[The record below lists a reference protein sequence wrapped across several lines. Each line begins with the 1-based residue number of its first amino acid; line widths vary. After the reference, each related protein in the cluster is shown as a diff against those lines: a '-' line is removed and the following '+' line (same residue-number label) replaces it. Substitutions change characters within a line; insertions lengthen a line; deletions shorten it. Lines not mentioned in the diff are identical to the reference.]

1 MIRVSVFNP
10 LSVVLGRTKRP
21 ASRRIGT
28 ATLVAAIMGFTHN
41 VHASEP
47 LKLANLDNDRTRQ
60 QAAGLKGIDLK
71 LSAWLPPKEV
81 DLTAESGSIWTS
93 LQRGFSIPDIDG
105 QIVRKRERALLTN
118 HRALKSIFKASQPYI
133 HFVLEECNR
142 RGLPTELALLPFVES
157 KFNPHAYSRA
167 KATGLWQF
175 IPSTGRYYQLAQNEW
190 VDERKDL
197 IESTRA
203 ALDYLT
209 YLYEMQGDWHLAL
222 ISYNWGPGAV
232 NKAVRDA
239 IEEGKDPIL
248 ENLNLPLETK
258 IYVPKLQAYKNIV
271 AQPDKYG
278 FDLPDI
284 KDKPYFSILKHNRDL
299 DFRELARLAQ
309 VDLREIRK
317 LNPALNQPV
326 MYAAQTQKFLVP
338 SRYKERIEE
347 ALSKYKPPKPYRVY
361 RVRNGDTLGHIAA
374 KFDVKIRDIQTLN
387 SLGRST
393 LIKPG
398 MSLTLPNPVT
408 RENWPS

>member
-1 MIRVSVFNP
+1 MTGVLLGVSHN
-10 LSVVLGRTKRP
+10 
-21 ASRRIGT
+21 ASGAETI
-28 ATLVAAIMGFTHN
+28 
-41 VHASEP
+41 
-47 LKLANLDNDRTRQ
+47 KLANLESPQTQ
-60 QAAGLKGIDLK
+60 QVKSSPKGMDLK

-81 DLTAESGSIWTS
+81 DLTTESGSIWTS
-93 LQRGFSIPDIDG
+93 LQRGFSIPDIDN
-105 QIVRKRERALLTN
+105 QIVRKRERALLKN
-118 HRALKSIFKASQPYI
+118 QRALQGIFKASQPYI
-133 HFVLEECNR
+133 HFVVEECNR

-157 KFNPHAYSRA
+157 KFNPHAHSRA
-167 KATGLWQF
+167 QAAGLWQF

-190 VDERKDL
+190 IDERKDL

-232 NKAVRDA
+232 NKAVREA

-248 ENLNLPLETK
+248 ENLSLPIETK

-271 AQPDKYG
+271 AQPEKYG
-278 FDLPDI
+278 FQLPKI
-284 KDKPYFSILKHNRDL
+284 KDQPYFSVLKHNRDL
-299 DFRELARLAQ
+299 DFRELARLAS
-309 VDLREIRK
+309 VDLKEIRK

-326 MYAAQTQKFLVP
+326 MYAAQTQRFLVP
-338 SRYKERIEE
+338 TRYKEQIEK
-347 ALSKYKPPKPYRVY
+347 ALSQYMPPKPYRVY

-374 KFDVKIRDIQTLN
+374 KFDVKIKDIQSLN